1 VFSSLR
7 NPVFI
12 LAILLVYIDLDFFG
26 ENDSSLIRHTNT
38 DDIGKESSCISHHSL
53 ETNFPCVVASL
64 STMPR
69 RVDLLRPVLE
79 SLLAQR
85 PAGIVASI
93 ELNIPYFN
101 IRTRQ
106 NYSIPEWLNANSSS
120 LFGERIRIF
129 RTPDYGA
136 ITKVAPT
143 LLRHASSKGVYIWS
157 VDDDTVYD
165 RDSLSNL
172 LENELV
178 AVQFADLHGIFGPT
192 KHVSRHFADTVAPSP
207 TVNTFQS
214 LPLLRDSIGE
224 QGRFL
229 LIYSGFDIL
238 GENGRIVSSFGTC
251 SSLTFAQVFRG
262 FRGALYP
269 PRLLIDIEQEFKK
282 YIELTSSN
290 PDCRVSDDVVM
301 SNFLEARGVARFVVE
316 SGTIRD
322 LKLQHD
328 MDRDATHSQTGGH
341 GKRYGR
347 VIEWLREE
355 KLLSLGARKSTTCT

>member
-1 VFSSLR
+1 
-7 NPVFI
+7 
-12 LAILLVYIDLDFFG
+12 
-26 ENDSSLIRHTNT
+26 
-38 DDIGKESSCISHHSL
+38 
-53 ETNFPCVVASL
+53 
-64 STMPR
+64 MPR

-79 SLLAQR
+79 SLVAQS
-85 PAGIVASI
+85 PDGIVASI

-101 IRTRQ
+101 IRTRE

-120 LFGERIRIF
+120 FFGKRVRIF

-143 LLRHASSKGVYIWS
+143 LLRHASSKGVYVWS

-165 RDSLSNL
+165 QDSLSHL
-172 LENELV
+172 LENEPV
-178 AVQFADLHGIFGPT
+178 AVQLADLHGIFGPS
-192 KHVSRHFADTVAPSP
+192 KLVNQHFANTVAPSP
-207 TVNTFQS
+207 TLNTFQS
-214 LPLLRDSIGE
+214 LPLLRDSVGE

-238 GENGRIVSSFGTC
+238 GENGRTVTSFGTC
-251 SSLTFAQVFRG
+251 SSSTFAQVFRG

-269 PRLLIDIEQEFKK
+269 PRLLFDIEQEFKQ

-316 SGTIRD
+316 SGSIRD

-355 KLLSLGARKSTTCT
+355 KLLSLGVGKSTTCS